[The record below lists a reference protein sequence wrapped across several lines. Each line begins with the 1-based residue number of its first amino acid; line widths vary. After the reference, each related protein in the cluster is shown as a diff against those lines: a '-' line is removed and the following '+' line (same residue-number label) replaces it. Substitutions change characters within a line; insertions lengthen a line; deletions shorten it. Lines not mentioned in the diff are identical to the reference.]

1 MPFSA
6 DAELSAAGSGSAP
19 ISTPAEEDAVEESV
33 ADELTP
39 PEKQTFGEDDDTS
52 AFLVKAAQELSG
64 IIGSQPGLLYMD
76 DGWIKASLHFPN
88 DKSFANFNI
97 DRKGPGF
104 QAVSAANGPQG
115 FATLRYYND
124 NISRLILELE
134 GDGSGDVE
142 MRDTAYFA
150 RDRFTI
156 GDTDFVGMRVDETG
170 QGTLFGNSTRDNM
183 FSAAPFYLGNTQV
196 IPQIIVGGSDLF
208 VSNLDTV
215 LGIVSVEAF
224 SSSGDKLLGEEVS
237 LDPKETKQFEVPGP
251 FGAGYVLLRSPLEFA
266 SQIRWNTKALLD
278 IPDVGMPGEKGGS
291 SWNFI
296 AFNDSKIR
304 TGVAMANPGGQ
315 KDCVAT
321 YDDKEHEILFR
332 VDFTLGLGRS
342 LPIFLEELLPGLA
355 DAGDTTG
362 LFGVSCTGMD
372 LNPTDDL
379 IPAGA
384 GRAPSGDDLFSATAV
399 TQERESNAIVATPGF
414 PADILG
420 FSKIIRILTPDDP
433 L

>member
-1 MPFSA
+1 
-6 DAELSAAGSGSAP
+6 
-19 ISTPAEEDAVEESV
+19 
-33 ADELTP
+33 
-39 PEKQTFGEDDDTS
+39 
-52 AFLVKAAQELSG
+52 
-64 IIGSQPGLLYMD
+64 
-76 DGWIKASLHFPN
+76 
-88 DKSFANFNI
+88 
-97 DRKGPGF
+97 
-104 QAVSAANGPQG
+104 
-115 FATLRYYND
+115 
-124 NISRLILELE
+124 
-134 GDGSGDVE
+134 
-142 MRDTAYFA
+142 
-150 RDRFTI
+150 
-156 GDTDFVGMRVDETG
+156 
-170 QGTLFGNSTRDNM
+170 
-183 FSAAPFYLGNTQV
+183 
-196 IPQIIVGGSDLF
+196 
-208 VSNLDTV
+208 
-215 LGIVSVEAF
+215 
-224 SSSGDKLLGEEVS
+224 
-237 LDPKETKQFEVPGP
+237 
-251 FGAGYVLLRSPLEFA
+251 
-266 SQIRWNTKALLD
+266 
-278 IPDVGMPGEKGGS
+278 MPGEKGGS

-321 YDDKEHEILFR
+321 YDDKENEILFR

-433 L
+433 F